1 MVIKDTILIV
11 DDSPLYREMLKA
23 IVEKEG
29 YKADLCSNGHEAL
42 IRIREISDST
52 LAVILDLY
60 MPELDG
66 ISVLGNV
73 RHHFP
78 DLPAIVLSGSDDSD
92 DEVAARKLGARSY
105 LHKNLKIEQL
115 QAAISELMSELR
127 KAA

>member
-1 MVIKDTILIV
+1 MVTKDTILIV

-29 YKADLCSNGHEAL
+29 YKADLCSNGKDAL
-42 IRIREISDST
+42 ARIHEISGDT
-52 LAVILDLY
+52 FAVILDLY

-66 ISVLGNV
+66 ISVLGNI

-78 DLPAIVLSGSDDSD
+78 DMPAIVLSGSDDSD
-92 DEVAARKLGARSY
+92 DEAAVRKLGAKSY
-105 LHKNLKIEQL
+105 LPKNLRIEQL
-115 QAAISELMSELR
+115 QAAISELMSEFR